1 MPQIAQISEIF
12 ASQLFWLA
20 ISFGLIFVIVGL
32 GMVPKIQGT
41 VDARDA
47 RIAADLATAA
57 SARETADRLEA
68 EHRAALDKSR
78 AEAAAVAAEAKAAAA
93 QATETKVKAA
103 DAAAGTRIEEA
114 MRRIAEARVSAEAE
128 VEAVA
133 AEAAAAMVARVAGL
147 TVDQESAR
155 MAVKQELVRG

>member
-1 MPQIAQISEIF
+1 MPQIAQIAEIF
-12 ASQLFWLA
+12 ASQLFWLT

-93 QATETKVKAA
+93 QATEAKVKAA

-114 MRRIAEARVSAEAE
+114 MRRIGEARVSAEAE

-147 TVDQESAR
+147 TVDQEAAR